1 MGVALS
7 RSKDPN
13 DQALWKDWYA
23 FTVELASNGCFAEDE
38 TERNMAREFVRLTI
52 GDKADEAFE
61 SESSCRTILGALEP
75 DRAFLLVRVQLSLRS
90 CCRRQL
96 AKEIIGRPFG
106 GRISSTQ
113 PVLLN
118 QRRGPPP
125 LRPKSRGVYSVLG
138 GDNRNCFLRDL
149 RPGEGRASVHF
160 KLRELHRQYLT
171 GLSLLVVAFVV
182 VASA

>member
-1 MGVALS
+1 
-7 RSKDPN
+7 
-13 DQALWKDWYA
+13 
-23 FTVELASNGCFAEDE
+23 
-38 TERNMAREFVRLTI
+38 MAREFVRLTI

-61 SESSCRTILGALEP
+61 SELSCRTILGFGTQP
-75 DRAFLLVRVQLSLRS
+75 RAFLLVRVQLSTLLLRKAARKRNHWATI
-90 CCRRQL
+90 C
-96 AKEIIGRPFG
+96 

-149 RPGEGRASVHF
+149 RPGEGRASVFF
-160 KLRELHRQYLT
+160 KLRGVHRQYFRE
-171 GLSLLVVAFVV
+171 LSLSTFVCFRGESV
-182 VASA
+182 NSFLDIQ